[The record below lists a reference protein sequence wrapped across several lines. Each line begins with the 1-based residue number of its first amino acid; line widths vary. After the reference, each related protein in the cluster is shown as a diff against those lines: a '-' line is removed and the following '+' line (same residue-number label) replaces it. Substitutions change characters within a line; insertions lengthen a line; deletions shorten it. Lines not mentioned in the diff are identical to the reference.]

1 MGDPGMA
8 PPQDPPFAVL
18 MFWLYRTEL
27 VKGVPPWGSPAA
39 KASFDSSRSSYFNE
53 LMVLSKAATLAIW
66 PGLLLFSFVSPLAT
80 SARAQ
85 NFLLSGNVFG
95 GSDPAFTG
103 ALTSLGLTPTYVSPF
118 NYGNADLSGFSA
130 VWLDGFSQFS
140 PGTPGNPGLSAA
152 NLVSFMV
159 AGGVVLVQNPGFGS
173 EPLSAYPFGNELSA
187 SFTYP
192 PGENTVRPI
201 ASAGPINLHLTSA
214 GLSGWNPSSYGI
226 LSTIGSF
233 TGVSDNGTANN
244 WVTVVRPVGAG
255 MLVYTEQGLAQRLLA
270 DPTDPQA
277 LQFVGNVVGL
287 AAVPEPSATALVW
300 SLGLGALLAVR
311 RRSATA

>member
-1 MGDPGMA
+1 MA
-8 PPQDPPFAVL
+8 
-18 MFWLYRTEL
+18 
-27 VKGVPPWGSPAA
+27 
-39 KASFDSSRSSYFNE
+39 
-53 LMVLSKAATLAIW
+53 LSKAATLAIW
-66 PGLLLFSFVSPLAT
+66 PGLLLFSLVSPLAT

-118 NYGNADLSGFSA
+118 NYGNTDLSGFSA

-159 AGGVVLVQNPGFGS
+159 AGGVVLVQNLGFGS
-173 EPLSAYPFGNELSA
+173 EPLSAFPFGNELGA

-300 SLGLGALLAVR
+300 SLGLGALLALL
-311 RRSATA
+311 RRSKTT